1 MMTCCLNALCG
12 KACAT
17 ETEGTMR
24 RKPQS
29 FTCSDIRSK
38 SELTVRFT
46 QSAQGIAFVTDHVI
60 PLGGAASC
68 DWCVCH
74 CDAEQ
79 LICKG
84 LLVELKGRNFRHAV
98 EQLFSTYSAMRTTWP
113 KLKIVRTY
121 AVLSGR
127 QIPSVKSS
135 DYRIVGQCRLPNFK
149 HFRARKELSVQV

>member
-1 MMTCCLNALCG
+1 MTCRLNALCG
-12 KACAT
+12 KACAIVA
-17 ETEGTMR
+17 EGTMR
-24 RKPQS
+24 RRPQS
-29 FTCSDIRSK
+29 FTCSDRGTK
-38 SELTVRFT
+38 SELTVCFS
-46 QSAQGIAFVTDHVI
+46 QSIQGISFVTDHVI
-60 PLGGAASC
+60 PLGSAASC

-74 CDAEQ
+74 CDAKQ
-79 LICKG
+79 LMCKG

-98 EQLFSTYSAMRTTWP
+98 EQLSSTYFAMRTTWP

-135 DYRIVGQCRLPNFK
+135 DYRIVGKCRLPNFK